1 MQSKNLDTQIVVG
14 VLITVILLIALI
26 TFIIAIVLLYQRKI
40 RDKQKQM
47 FQSIIDAEET
57 ERNRIAKD
65 LHDSLGAS
73 LSAIKLYFESLMPTI
88 ADVEK
93 SKLVYTMLS
102 DSCNEVRSIS
112 HQMMPQ
118 VLLNE
123 GIYTATRQFCAPLM
137 QMSEPK
143 FELIILGE
151 EHRPKKINTELMIY
165 RVMQELVNNS
175 IKHSNAKNITVQ
187 IISNKNELI
196 LSVEDD
202 GIGIDQEK
210 LNSSKGLGINNL
222 KSRVQFINGQLSI
235 DSQEE
240 SGCLAVVRIPL

>member
-102 DSCNEVRSIS
+102 DSCN
-112 HQMMPQ
+112 
-118 VLLNE
+118 
-123 GIYTATRQFCAPLM
+123 
-137 QMSEPK
+137 
-143 FELIILGE
+143 
-151 EHRPKKINTELMIY
+151 KI
-165 RVMQELVNNS
+165 
-175 IKHSNAKNITVQ
+175 
-187 IISNKNELI
+187 
-196 LSVEDD
+196 
-202 GIGIDQEK
+202 
-210 LNSSKGLGINNL
+210 
-222 KSRVQFINGQLSI
+222 
-235 DSQEE
+235 
-240 SGCLAVVRIPL
+240 